1 MWSNWLRF
9 WPSPKLLIIQ
19 NVGELEAIEPDSKP
33 SFNREIN
40 DSKIIAIDYYSTLK
54 KLFKWFTEY
63 CMLVKM
69 LGNIRKEEPT
79 FQIWLK
85 QVKLNLNLNESCSS
99 HLTWNCCFYY
109 HCCFKTCFLLNWSAK
124 VRKWNE

>member
-63 CMLVKM
+63 CMLVK
-69 LGNIRKEEPT
+69 
-79 FQIWLK
+79 
-85 QVKLNLNLNESCSS
+85 C
-99 HLTWNCCFYY
+99 
-109 HCCFKTCFLLNWSAK
+109 
-124 VRKWNE
+124 